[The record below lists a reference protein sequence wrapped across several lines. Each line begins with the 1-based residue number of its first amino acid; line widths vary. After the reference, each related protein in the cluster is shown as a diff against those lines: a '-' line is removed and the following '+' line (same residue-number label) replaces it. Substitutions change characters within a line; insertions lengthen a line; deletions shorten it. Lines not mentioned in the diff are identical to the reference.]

1 MIRLIESLFNP
12 AGYPFWIIVLIT
24 IAGAIAIL
32 SRPFSTYVKFVYP
45 NAKYETM
52 GNPYVI
58 EKKLDIIVESKNL
71 NDFKENLNTSKDYKI
86 TGESPYD
93 VQKSL
98 DESFYQTIEMMKKDS
113 SKKMQKFYDNY
124 LEKIDMYLVK
134 KELRN
139 KLRNNKVDEK
149 SIEQAILPKTKKL
162 LFSIKE
168 TEKEKLAELLL
179 DFGFHEDIAKELK
192 NQEIDYIKIEN
203 EVDKYIIDSFF
214 KVKVPYKCE
223 QGKNDFI
230 KTHLDIYNIKH
241 LLRCKQFGFDK
252 NICMK
257 YFNGEGREI
266 APWKYEELAEMDG
279 VGQVISGLEGTSYYN
294 ILKDSIEYYNQE
306 KTVQILETKLDSLFL
321 KLIKEVSIKN
331 YVTIGPTIRFLVFKE
346 YETQNLKVIAKGIAE
361 NLSADLTKK
370 FLVTEG
376 IA

>member
-1 MIRLIESLFNP
+1 MIESIFNP
-12 AGYPFWIIVLIT
+12 ASYPFWMIIIIT
-24 IAGAIAIL
+24 IAGAIVIL

-45 NAKYETM
+45 NAKYEAM

-58 EKKLDIIVESKNL
+58 EKKLDSIVESKNL

-86 TGESPYD
+86 TGDTPYD

-113 SKKMQKFYDNY
+113 SNKMQKFYDNY

-162 LFSIKE
+162 LFNIKE
-168 TEKEKLAELLL
+168 REKEKLAELLL
-179 DFGFHEDIAKELK
+179 DFGFHEDISKELK
-192 NQEIDYIKIEN
+192 NQDMDYIKIEN
-203 EVDKYIIDSFF
+203 EADKYIINRFF

-241 LLRCKQFGFDK
+241 LLRCKQFGFGK
-252 NICMK
+252 KSCMK

-294 ILKDSIEYYNQE
+294 ILKDSIEDYNQE
-306 KTVQILETKLDSLFL
+306 KTVQILENKLDSLFL
-321 KLIKEVSIKN
+321 KLIKEISTKN

-346 YETQNLKVIAKGIAE
+346 YETQNLKVIAKGISE
-361 NLSADLTKK
+361 NLSAELTKK
-370 FLVTEG
+370 FLVMEG
-376 IA
+376 VT

>member
-1 MIRLIESLFNP
+1 MIESLFDP
-12 AGYPFWIIVLIT
+12 TSYPFWILILVT
-24 IAGAIAIL
+24 IAGVIAIL

-45 NAKYETM
+45 NAKYEAM
-52 GNPYVI
+52 GNPYVM
-58 EKKLDIIVESKNL
+58 EKNLNSIVESKTL

-113 SKKMQKFYDNY
+113 SKKMQKFYNIY

-149 SIEQAILPKTKKL
+149 SIEQAILPTTKKL
-162 LFSIKE
+162 LFNIKE

-192 NQEIDYIKIEN
+192 NQEIDYIEIDN
-203 EVDKYIIDSFF
+203 EVDKYTINRF
-214 KVKVPYKCE
+214 VKIEVPYKCE

-230 KTHLDIYNIKH
+230 KTYLDIYNIKH
-241 LLRCKQFGFDK
+241 LLRCKQLGFDK
-252 NICMK
+252 NSCMK

-279 VGQVISGLEGTSYYN
+279 VGQIISGLEGTSYYN
-294 ILKDSIEYYNQE
+294 ILKDSIENYNRE
-306 KTVQILETKLDSLFL
+306 KTVQILENKLDCLFL
-321 KLIKEVSIKN
+321 KLIKEISTKN

-361 NLSADLTKK
+361 NLSAELTKK
-370 FLVTEG
+370 FLVMEG
-376 IA
+376 AT

>member
-1 MIRLIESLFNP
+1 MIESIFNP
-12 AGYPFWIIVLIT
+12 ASYPFWMIIIIT
-24 IAGAIAIL
+24 IAGAIVIL

-45 NAKYETM
+45 NAKYEAM

-58 EKKLDIIVESKNL
+58 EKKLDSIVESKNL
-71 NDFKENLNTSKDYKI
+71 NDFKENLNASKDYKI
-86 TGESPYD
+86 TGDTPYD

-113 SKKMQKFYDNY
+113 SNKMQKFYDNY

-162 LFSIKE
+162 LFNIKE
-168 TEKEKLAELLL
+168 REKEKLAELLL
-179 DFGFHEDIAKELK
+179 DFGFHEDISKELK
-192 NQEIDYIKIEN
+192 NQDMDYIKIEN
-203 EVDKYIIDSFF
+203 EADKYIINRFF

-230 KTHLDIYNIKH
+230 KTLLDIYNIKH
-241 LLRCKQFGFDK
+241 ILRCKQFGFDK
-252 NICMK
+252 KSCMK

-294 ILKDSIEYYNQE
+294 ILKDSIEDYNQE
-306 KTVQILETKLDSLFL
+306 KTVQILENKLDSLFL
-321 KLIKEVSIKN
+321 KLIKEISTKN

-346 YETQNLKVIAKGIAE
+346 YETQNLKVIAKGISE
-361 NLSADLTKK
+361 NLSAELTKK
-370 FLVTEG
+370 FLVMEG
-376 IA
+376 VT

>member
-1 MIRLIESLFNP
+1 MIESLFNP
-12 AGYPFWIIVLIT
+12 AGYAFWIIVLIT

>member
-1 MIRLIESLFNP
+1 MIESLFNP
-12 AGYPFWIIVLIT
+12 ASYPFWMIIIII

-45 NAKYETM
+45 NAKYEAM

-58 EKKLDIIVESKNL
+58 EKKLDSIVESKNL

-86 TGESPYD
+86 TGDSPYD

-98 DESFYQTIEMMKKDS
+98 DESLYQTIEMMKKDS
-113 SKKMQKFYDNY
+113 SKKMQKFYDIY
-124 LEKIDMYLVK
+124 LEKIDMYLIK

-149 SIEQAILPKTKKL
+149 SIEQAILPTTKKL
-162 LFSIKE
+162 LFNIKE
-168 TEKEKLAELLL
+168 TEKEKLSELLL

-192 NQEIDYIKIEN
+192 NQEIDYMEIDN
-203 EVDKYIIDSFF
+203 EVDKYTINRFIN
-214 KVKVPYKCE
+214 VKVPYKCE

-230 KTHLDIYNIKH
+230 KTYLDTYNIKH
-241 LLRCKQFGFDK
+241 LLRCKQLGFDK
-252 NICMK
+252 KICMK
-257 YFNGEGREI
+257 YLNGEGREI

-294 ILKDSIEYYNQE
+294 ILKDSIEYYNRE
-306 KTVQILETKLDSLFL
+306 KTVQILENKLDSLFL
-321 KLIKEVSIKN
+321 KLIKEISTKN

-361 NLSADLTKK
+361 DLSAELTKK
-370 FLVTEG
+370 LLVTEG
-376 IA
+376 AA